1 MTGIDDVDYRILELL
16 MDDARRSYR
25 DIAEEVDRSPPTVSE
40 RVERLE
46 EVGVI
51 EGFTLDV
58 DRSMLVEGPTVLV
71 DLAVEPGSEE
81 MVVDSLTDAPAVE
94 HVIRTVDAAVVFVAH
109 ANERDVG
116 ALLSETLGDE
126 RVRDYRVRLVGE
138 TKWEPRLDEEHLAI
152 ECVVCGKAVEGGDE
166 SVDLGD
172 RTYEVCCSSCASEIK
187 DQYDALQQ
195 AASE

>member
-25 DIAEEVDRSPPTVSE
+25 DIAEEVGRSPPTVSE
-40 RVERLE
+40 RVERLT

-51 EGFTLDV
+51 ERFTLDV
-58 DRSMLVEGPTVLV
+58 DRSRLVEGPTVLV
-71 DLAVEPGSEE
+71 DLAVQPGSEAT
-81 MVVDSLTDAPAVE
+81 VVEDLTDAPAVE

-109 ANERDVG
+109 ANERDVEE
-116 ALLSETLGDE
+116 LLSETLGDE
-126 RVRDYRVRLVGE
+126 RVREYRVRLVSDR
-138 TKWEPRLDEEHLAI
+138 TWEPRLDEETLAI
-152 ECVVCGKAVEGGDE
+152 ECVVCGKSVEGSDE
-166 SVDLGD
+166 SVALGD

>member
-25 DIAEEVDRSPPTVSE
+25 EIAEEVGRSPPTVSE
-40 RVERLE
+40 RVERLK

-51 EGFTLDV
+51 ERFTLDV

-71 DLAVEPGSEE
+71 DLAVEPGSEGR
-81 MVVDSLTDAPAVE
+81 VVESLTDASAVE

-109 ANERDVG
+109 ANERDVEE
-116 ALLSETLGDE
+116 LLSETLGDE
-126 RVRDYRVRLVGE
+126 RVRDYRVRLVSE
-138 TKWEPRLDEEHLAI
+138 TYWEPRLDEETLEI
-152 ECVVCGKAVEGGDE
+152 ECVVCGKAVDGGDE
-166 SVDLGD
+166 SVDLGE

-187 DQYDALQQ
+187 DQYEELEQ